1 MDIVDFRRNTP
12 GRPRAGASGLLV
24 ACFVAAVCA
33 VAAVCLIVAPPA
45 QAKEWRID
53 SLDVVL
59 DVQSDSRVLVTERIT
74 FTFEGSYSFVGR
86 LIPAGRVDSLSAVQV
101 FRDGTALPLGDGPDS
116 YSTFREGEY
125 LVVQLNFALSDT
137 TATWEIRY
145 VAEGALSYFDDVD
158 ELVWRVFDADTP
170 VPIGSVRV
178 TMNLPGTVPS
188 NLLTAA
194 VDTGQDVYNTT
205 SSPGPSLIVFEAE
218 DVSPHTHFWIAGGFP
233 KGVVGHPWTYR
244 RVASFITPRVGFALP
259 IFTLLAMLLVWVRR
273 GRDDPAAVY
282 ARFITEPPSGLSPA
296 MAGALLDEKV
306 EHREVLATLAELA
319 RRGHVQLPDATGSR
333 QASAQRLQLLK
344 PAAEL
349 QGLEA
354 LVVSALFPSGAVNI
368 QGATIGE
375 RLRGLTVPFE
385 EAVFAAIVKAGYF
398 AESPKAARR
407 AWRKRTWWFGLLLAV
422 VTIFLLLE
430 DIGGWGYF
438 FVGAVASVLAI
449 RMFVRRM
456 PQRTAAGAQEQR
468 KWEAFRNYLRDLK
481 RFQDLETARD
491 SFERFLPYA
500 VAFGVE
506 RNWARRFEG
515 LSVPAPGWMVPVPIP
530 TSLPSA
536 GDIVPSGAPLGGPVG
551 AGPVWAAPGGTVPAG
566 PSGGGGDTP
575 LTLDSLSDRI
585 FGGLDGVTR
594 TLLAAPSSTGSG
606 RGASGGHRSTSSRSS
621 RGSSF
626 GGGSSSR
633 SGGWTSSS
641 RGSSGGSSRGFSG
654 GGGGGGFRAG

>member
-1 MDIVDFRRNTP
+1 MDIVDFRWNTS
-12 GRPRAGASGLLV
+12 GQPRAGAAARLAAYFLAALCV
-24 ACFVAAVCA
+24 VAAL
-33 VAAVCLIVAPPA
+33 CLIVASPA
-45 QAKEWRID
+45 QAKDWRID
-53 SLDVVL
+53 SLDVTL
-59 DVQSDSRVLVTERIT
+59 DVQPDSRVLVTEKIT

-86 LIPAGRVDSLSAVQV
+86 LIPTGKVDSIGAVEV
-101 FRDGTALPLGDGPDS
+101 FRDGTALPVGDGPDS
-116 YSTFREGEY
+116 YSTFMEGEY
-125 LVVQLNFALSDT
+125 LVVQLNFALADT

-178 TMNLPGTVPS
+178 TMNLPGSTPS
-188 NLLTAA
+188 DLLVAA
-194 VDTGQDVYNTT
+194 VDTGPDVYNTT
-205 SSPGPSLIVFEAE
+205 SSPGPSMIVFEAD
-218 DVSPHTHFWIAGGFP
+218 DVAPYTHFWIAGGFP

-244 RVASFITPRVGFALP
+244 RVMSFITPRVGFALP
-259 IFTLLAMLLVWVRR
+259 IFTLLMMLLVWVRR
-273 GRDDPAAVY
+273 GRDEPSVVHAS
-282 ARFITEPPSGLSPA
+282 FIAEPPSGLSPA

-319 RRGHVQLPDATGSR
+319 RRGYVKLPDATGSK

-349 QGLEA
+349 RGLEA
-354 LVVSALFPSGAVNI
+354 LVVSTIFPGGAVNVT
-368 QGATIGE
+368 GATIGE

-385 EAVFAAIVKAGYF
+385 EAVFAEIVKAGYF
-398 AESPKAARR
+398 AESPKAARS

-422 VTIFLLLE
+422 VTIFLMLE

-438 FVGAVASVLAI
+438 FVGAVASVLAM

-468 KWEAFRNYLRDLK
+468 KWEAFRNYLRDLQ

-515 LSVPAPGWMVPVPIP
+515 LSLPAPGWMVPVPVP
-530 TSLPSA
+530 TSLPS
-536 GDIVPSGAPLGGPVG
+536 GDVPSPGSVGGPVG
-551 AGPVWAAPGGTVPAG
+551 AGPVWAPAADTAPAG
-566 PSGGGGDTP
+566 PSGGGSAP
-575 LTLDSLSDRI
+575 LTLDTLSDRI

-594 TLLAAPSSTGSG
+594 TLLSAPSSTGSG

-621 RGSSF
+621 SGSSF
-626 GGGSSSR
+626 GSRSSSR

>member
-1 MDIVDFRRNTP
+1 MDIVDSRRVS
-12 GRPRAGASGLLV
+12 PRRSRTGAAGFLAACLVTAFCAALAVGL
-24 ACFVAAVCA
+24 
-33 VAAVCLIVAPPA
+33 IIAPPA
-45 QAKEWRID
+45 QAKDWRID
-53 SLDVVL
+53 ALDVTL
-59 DVQSDSRVLVTERIT
+59 DVQSDSRVLVTEKIT

-86 LIPAGRVDSLSAVQV
+86 LIPTGKVDSIGAVEV
-101 FRDGTALPLGDGPDS
+101 FRDGTALPIGDGPDS
-116 YSTFREGEY
+116 YSTFMEGEY
-125 LVVQLNFALSDT
+125 LVVQLNFALADT

-145 VAEGALSYFDDVD
+145 VAEGAISYFDDAD

-178 TMNLPGTVPS
+178 TMNLPGSTPPD
-188 NLLTAA
+188 LLVAA
-194 VDTGQDVYNTT
+194 VDTGPDVFNTT
-205 SSPGPSLIVFEAE
+205 SSPGPSMIVFEAE
-218 DVSPHTHFWIAGGFP
+218 DIAPYTHFWIAGGFP

-244 RVASFITPRVGFALP
+244 RVMSFITPRVGFALP
-259 IFTLLAMLLVWVRR
+259 IFTLLMMLLVWVRR
-273 GRDDPAAVY
+273 GRDEPASVHAS
-282 ARFITEPPSGLSPA
+282 FITEPPSGLAPA
-296 MAGALLDEKV
+296 MAGALIDEKV
-306 EHREVLATLAELA
+306 EHQEILATLADLA
-319 RRGHVQLPDATGSR
+319 RRGYVRLPDPTGSK

-344 PAAEL
+344 PAADL
-349 QGLEA
+349 QGLDA
-354 LVVSALFPSGAVNI
+354 LVVSTIFPGGAVNVK
-368 QGATIGE
+368 GETIGE
-375 RLRGLTVPFE
+375 RLRGLAVPFE

-407 AWRKRTWWFGLLLAV
+407 AWRKRTWWFGLLLTV
-422 VTIFLLLE
+422 VTVFLVLE

-438 FVGAVASVLAI
+438 FVGAVASVLAM

-456 PQRTAAGAQEQR
+456 PQRTLAGAQEQR

-491 SFERFLPYA
+491 SFERYLPYA

-515 LSVPAPGWMVPVPIP
+515 LSLPAPGWMVSVPVP
-530 TSLPSA
+530 TSLPAGGDVVPSA
-536 GDIVPSGAPLGGPVG
+536 GPLSGPAG
-551 AGPVWAAPGGTVPAG
+551 AGPVGVPAG
-566 PSGGGGDTP
+566 GAASAGSSGGPP
-575 LTLDSLSDRI
+575 LTLDTLSDRI

-621 RGSSF
+621 SSSSF
-626 GGGSSSR
+626 GSRSSSR

-641 RGSSGGSSRGFSG
+641 RGSSGGSSGGFSG